1 MTTILISILVVL
13 ALLIIFGR
21 NLFILLLL
29 VFLLPFVLITRLMLY
44 AVTRILYMIGEPRET
59 WTFNDVL
66 ASFINFLFNN

>member
-21 NLFILLLL
+21 NLLILLLL

>member
-21 NLFILLLL
+21 NLLILLLL

-44 AVTRILYMIGEPRET
+44 VVTRILYMIGEPRET

-66 ASFINFLFNN
+66 ASFINFVYSN